1 MLVDKRLVQL
11 GHLVAAPSKVVD
23 HLAGRG
29 MGLTGRQGQE
39 RHAGGGRR
47 RVEFAPADLAIMDLA
62 NKLFEVGFL

>member
-1 MLVDKRLVQL
+1 
-11 GHLVAAPSKVVD
+11 
-23 HLAGRG
+23 